1 MENELPFQETSDLD
15 IAFDDG
21 TTDSQFLSTIA
32 SVIPQLI
39 ETQNQILYFTWQV

>member
-1 MENELPFQETSDLD
+1 MMAQR
-15 IAFDDG
+15 IA
-21 TTDSQFLSTIA
+21 FLSTIA